1 MELQQ
6 LRYALAIADNGTF
19 TAAAAAC
26 FVAQP
31 SLSHAIRNLE
41 AELGVGLF
49 HRIGRRVTLSAAG
62 EAFVP
67 AAREVLRTLD
77 TLRATVDAV
86 AGVTAGRLDLVAL
99 PTLAVDPVT
108 PLVGAFRAAHPGVT
122 VRLAHPDNSSDL
134 VGLIRCGDS
143 EIGITE
149 LPISADDLTSLQLGR
164 QELVAI
170 SPPGSPRRGRLELAQ
185 LARQPLVTQPRG
197 TSTRDTLDAAFAA
210 LGLSVAV
217 AVETDQREAIV
228 PLVLAGAGAGVVPRP
243 MATVAQRQGAVVSPL
258 RPALWRQLGLIH
270 RTATLS
276 PAAHAFVDIAIEA
289 QRRSPAALIRGD
301 PAAVRTGPGDGCGG
315 RGR

>member
-6 LRYALAIADNGTF
+6 LRYAVAIADNGTF

-31 SLSHAIRNLE
+31 SLSHAIGNLE
-41 AELGVGLF
+41 AELRIALF
-49 HRIGRRVTLSAAG
+49 HRIGRRVTLTAAG

-67 AAREVLRTLD
+67 AAREVLRTLE

-99 PTLAVDPVT
+99 PSLAVDPVT

-122 VRLAHPDNSSDL
+122 VRLAHPDDTDDL
-134 VGLIRCGDS
+134 IALIRSGES
-143 EIGITE
+143 EVGITE
-149 LPISADDLTSLQLGR
+149 LPISAAGLTSRQLGR

-170 SPPGSPRRGRLELAQ
+170 FPPGSPRRARRDLAELA
-185 LARQPLVTQPRG
+185 RHRLVTQPPG
-197 TSTRDTLDAAFAA
+197 TSTRDALDAAFAA

-228 PLVLAGAGAGVVPRP
+228 PLVLAGAGVGVVPRP
-243 MATVAQRQGAVVSPL
+243 MATLAASQGAAVSSL
-258 RPALWRQLGLIH
+258 RPALWRQLGLVH
-270 RTATLS
+270 RNATLS
-276 PAAHAFVDIAIEA
+276 PAAGAFIDIALGA
-289 QRRSPAALIRGD
+289 GGVDTATVRARRDRGC
-301 PAAVRTGPGDGCGG
+301 AG